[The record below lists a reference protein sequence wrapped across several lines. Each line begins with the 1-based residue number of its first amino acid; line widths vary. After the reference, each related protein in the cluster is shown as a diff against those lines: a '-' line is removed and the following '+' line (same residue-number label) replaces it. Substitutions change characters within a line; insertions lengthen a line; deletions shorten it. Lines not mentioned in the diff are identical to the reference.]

1 MSHLSFPIT
10 TFYSESIYSIAAAEA
25 AAAARAA
32 GSWGA
37 TKIATVVAGAL
48 VLDGS
53 GYYEVDGASASNNID
68 TISGLSAGDE
78 VVLAMADLSHV
89 LVFRHGDGN
98 LAFSGGVDI
107 TLNALVERVRFIYDG
122 TSVVEASSRP

>member
-68 TISGLSAGDE
+68 TITGLSVGDE
-78 VVLAMADLSHV
+78 VILSLTNIARV
-89 LVFRHGDGN
+89 LVFRHGVGN
-98 LAFSGGVDI
+98 LAFPGGI
-107 TLNALVERVRFIYDG
+107 NMTLNALADKIRLISNGVSITE
-122 TSVVEASSRP
+122 SSSRP